1 MKHFEILRDE
11 NGKFFA
17 VKVTGKAYFIFN
29 ILIVV
34 IASLTYIIMTWGGN
48 DERAKFKAAFGASR
62 KDCKYS

>member
-17 VKVTGKAYFIFN
+17 VKVTGKAYLIFN

-34 IASLTYIIMTWGGN
+34 VASNLHHN
-48 DERAKFKAAFGASR
+48 DLRR
-62 KDCKYS
+62 QR